1 MIAFV
6 AFGSATFLVIV
17 RPERWARLAFAR
29 GFRADWV
36 LHPPHNLLIG
46 ATMVCFIAMIVAA
59 KAAQALAKSSEV
71 NVSHGSARLSTIR
84 EVRAKGNGRGGAV
97 LCMEANAEL
106 EERLGASGKP
116 EWKIL
121 RRAPMVCTPHY
132 HVFIEG
138 PTGAGKGISAI
149 EPTLLNDPLRSHV
162 VLDPKGANWEKTAGF
177 LSAFGH
183 AARFAPT
190 ERVTVR
196 INPLLS
202 VPIGNSREVIEAER
216 IAQVLCGAV
225 KDERDSSY
233 FYSENAQPL
242 LTAAFLHVLHNREGR
257 DRSLPGAN
265 RLLLQQADLANILDQ
280 IRTGLPASAES
291 LGGVL
296 YGMGR
301 DSRALQNVFTTCR
314 NALKFCR
321 LDLVADAL
329 SGTRAD
335 SNLIEPEDLSWGRV
349 PLHLYLVLPFRD
361 SDILRPLTRML
372 LNLLLSSHHKL
383 NPRQQACYV
392 LDEFPSIGLV
402 PALLRGIREL
412 REYGV
417 QLVLAAQSESDV
429 YGTYGDEDGKSII
442 ANCRARTF
450 LSLAGQEN
458 LENLSA
464 ILGKATFVSDRHTQA
479 VSRRG
484 FLQSTVTDTR
494 GVGQHARE
502 LFTPDELRAMPEDS
516 AVVVLPGLRPYIGKR
531 PVRYAHPEFRR
542 RASIPAPPGHGLRAA
557 S

>member
-6 AFGSATFLVIV
+6 LIGAATFLVHA
-17 RPERWARLAFAR
+17 RAERWARLVLAR
-29 GFRADWV
+29 GFRAEWL
-36 LHPPHNLLIG
+36 LHPPHTFLTG
-46 ATMVCFIAMIVAA
+46 ATITCFIAMIVAA
-59 KAAQALAKSSEV
+59 KAAQAATKSSTV
-71 NVSHGSARLSTIR
+71 NVSHGSAREATIV
-84 EVRAKGNGRGGAV
+84 EVRAKGNGRSGVV
-97 LCMEANAEL
+97 LCMEADAKL
-106 EERLGASGKP
+106 QERLAANGKP
-116 EWKIL
+116 EWRIL
-121 RRAPMVCTPHY
+121 RTAPMICTPHY

-138 PTGAGKGISAI
+138 PTGGGKGVSAI
-149 EPTLLNDPLRSHV
+149 EPTLLNDPARSHV
-162 VLDPKGANWEKTAGF
+162 VLDPKGGNWDKTAGF

-190 ERVTVR
+190 EAVTVR
-196 INPLLS
+196 INPLLT
-202 VPIGNSREVIEAER
+202 VPLGKAREVIEAER

-265 RLLLQQADLANILDQ
+265 RLLLQRAALPNILEQ
-280 IRTGLPASAES
+280 IRTGLPPSAES
-291 LGGVL
+291 LGDVL
-296 YGMGR
+296 YSMSH
-301 DSRALQNVFTTCR
+301 DERALKNVFTTCR

-321 LDLVADAL
+321 LDPVAEAL
-329 SGTRAD
+329 SGMRSD
-335 SNLIEPEDLSWGRV
+335 SNLVEPEDLSWGRA

-372 LNLLLSSHHKL
+372 LNLLLSSHHQL
-383 NPRQQACYV
+383 GPRHQTCYV
-392 LDEFPSIGLV
+392 LDEFPSVGRI
-402 PALLRGIREL
+402 PALVRGIREI

-429 YGTYGDEDGKSII
+429 HGIYEEDGPSII

-464 ILGKATFVSDRHTQA
+464 ILGKATIVSERQTQA

-484 FLQSTVTDTR
+484 FLQSTVTDTS

-502 LFTPDELRAMPEDS
+502 LYTPDELRALGEDC

-542 RASIPAPPGHGLRAA
+542 RASIPAPAGHGLRAA